1 MSRIL
6 IVDDDK
12 SIRSL
17 LSIMLKREGHH
28 VSSTGK
34 GEEAIGLIR
43 KETFDLVITDIRM
56 PRFDGQ
62 RILKEVKAVDSEV
75 PVIMITAF
83 ASTESVLDAMR
94 EGAYDYISK
103 PFKTDEI
110 KMIVRKVLERKKL
123 EKETR
128 DLKGHLRPDY
138 GPTNIVGKSEKMM
151 QIYKTMGKIA
161 DSDVTVLITGESGT
175 GKELVAKAIHY
186 NSNRVG
192 KPFMAIN
199 CGAIPTELLESEL
212 FGHHKGSFTG
222 AVTDKKGLFEIADG
236 GTLFLD
242 EIGVTP
248 LPLQPKLLRALQ
260 EKEFKRVGGT
270 KDIKIDVRI
279 IAATNK
285 NLKKAIKDGSF
296 REDLF
301 YRLNIVSIDIP
312 PLRERKEDIPQL
324 VEFLIQ
330 KFTQRTGT
338 QKEISPEAIK
348 LLIKY
353 EWPGNVRELENT
365 IERIVALERDR
376 LITPESLPHFVKE
389 EKEEAKEELEKI
401 KLSEG
406 RINLEKVL
414 ADTEKRLLLAAI
426 KEAKGVRKKA
436 AELLGLSFRS
446 MRYRLK
452 KHKTSL

>member
-17 LSIMLKREGHH
+17 LSIMLKREGYH

-34 GEEAIGLIR
+34 GEEAIDLIR

-83 ASTESVLDAMR
+83 ASTESVLDTMR

-103 PFKTDEI
+103 PFKADAI
-110 KMIVRKVLERKKL
+110 KMIVRKALERKKL

-128 DLKGHLRPDY
+128 DLKEHLKTDY
-138 GPTNIVGKSEKMM
+138 GLTNIVGKSEKMM

-199 CGAIPTELLESEL
+199 CGAIPSELLESEL

-248 LPLQPKLLRALQ
+248 RSIQAKLLRAIQ

-285 NLKKAIKDGSF
+285 NLKEAIKDGSF

-301 YRLNIVSIDIP
+301 YRLNIVSIDMP

-338 QKEISPEAIK
+338 KKEVSPETMK
-348 LLIKY
+348 FLIEY

-376 LITPESLPHFVKE
+376 LITPESLPILNLPE
-389 EKEEAKEELEKI
+389 GKI
-401 KLSEG
+401 D
-406 RINLEKVL
+406 LEKVL

-452 KHKTSL
+452 KHKISL

>member
-1 MSRIL
+1 MNRIL

-17 LSIMLKREGHH
+17 LSIMLKREGYD
-28 VSSTGK
+28 VSSAGK
-34 GEEAIGLIR
+34 GEEAIDLIR

-62 RILKEVKAVDSEV
+62 HILKEVRSVDSEV
-75 PVIMITAF
+75 PVIMITAY

-110 KMIVRKVLERKKL
+110 KRIVRKALERKKL
-123 EKETR
+123 ERRPRRLKE
-128 DLKGHLRPDY
+128 HLQQKY
-138 GPTNIVGKSEKMM
+138 GLTNIVGKSEKMM

-186 NSNRVG
+186 NSNRAG
-192 KPFMAIN
+192 KPFMAIS
-199 CGAIPTELLESEL
+199 CGAIPRELLESEL
-212 FGHHKGSFTG
+212 FGHLKGSFTW

-242 EIGVTP
+242 EIGETP
-248 LPLQPKLLRALQ
+248 RSIQPKLLRVLQ
-260 EKEFKRVGGT
+260 EKEFKSVGGT
-270 KDIKIDVRI
+270 KDIKIDIRI

-285 NLKKAIKDGSF
+285 NLKEAIRDGSF

-324 VEFLIQ
+324 AEFLIQ
-330 KFTQRTGT
+330 KYTRRTGT
-338 QKEISPEAIK
+338 QKEISPKAMK
-348 LLIKY
+348 LLIEY

-365 IERIVALERDR
+365 IERTVTLERDP
-376 LITPESLPHFVKE
+376 LITPESFPHFIKE
-389 EKEEAKEELEKI
+389 EEEGLRPESENI
-401 KLSEG
+401 HLSEG
-406 RINLEKVL
+406 RSSLEKVL
-414 ADTEKRLLLAAI
+414 EDTEKKLLLAAI

-452 KHKTSL
+452 KHNISL

>member
-17 LSIMLKREGHH
+17 LGIMLKREGYH

-34 GEEAIGLIR
+34 GEEAIDLIR

-62 RILKEVKAVDSEV
+62 RILKEVKAIDSEV

-83 ASTESVLDAMR
+83 ASTESVLDTMR

-103 PFKTDEI
+103 PFKADEI
-110 KMIVRKVLERKKL
+110 KMIVRKALERKKL

-128 DLKGHLRPDY
+128 DLKGHLWPNY
-138 GPTNIVGKSEKMM
+138 GLTNIVGKSEKMM

-199 CGAIPTELLESEL
+199 CGAIPSELLESEL

-248 LPLQPKLLRALQ
+248 MSIQAKLLRAIQ

-285 NLKKAIKDGSF
+285 NLKEAIKDGSF

-338 QKEISPEAIK
+338 KKEVSPEAMK
-348 LLIKY
+348 FLIEY

-365 IERIVALERDR
+365 IERIVAIERDR
-376 LITPESLPHFVKE
+376 LITPESLPILNLPE
-389 EKEEAKEELEKI
+389 GKI
-401 KLSEG
+401 D
-406 RINLEKVL
+406 LEKVL

-452 KHKTSL
+452 KHKISL